1 MAITIDNVII
11 TNLNIDSEDQVT
23 FYLYIQN
30 ENKLLS
36 GAILLE
42 AVNVSLPYWILN
54 CPCKHSVCKLI

>member
-30 ENKLLS
+30 ENELLS

-42 AVNVSLPYWILN
+42 TVNVSFPYWIEL
-54 CPCKHSVCKLI
+54 PMQAFSL